1 MWPSRQNVAERISDA
16 LQVHSRDRRALP
28 GIATRGRRETLSWQ
42 MVASLRRL
50 EYTALLRRRPIDVT
64 RADPN
69 SDLFDPER
77 AAILHH
83 RNGDLDE
90 AFWITFLS
98 IHFGKHGRHGWRRL
112 RDVYSGLGRRS
123 WTWRAYSADPQAF
136 VDWLTAHQDRIGGAF
151 GNHRKYASLRT
162 DSEEGTDKVF
172 QSYLDWIGPGRSHQQ
187 TVERL
192 VQVGGNDPN
201 SIFDAFYRD
210 MNVRQFGRLG
220 KFDFLALVGRLDL
233 APITPGSAYFKG
245 ATGPVAGARL
255 LFGNDRKARL
265 SIRDLDAW
273 TIELN
278 ADLIIGMQAMED
290 SLCNWQKSPDIFVHF
305 KG

>member
-1 MWPSRQNVAERISDA
+1 
-16 LQVHSRDRRALP
+16 
-28 GIATRGRRETLSWQ
+28 

-50 EYTALLRRRPIDVT
+50 EYTMLLRRRPIDVA

-69 SDLFDPER
+69 SELFDPER

-83 RNGDLDE
+83 RNGNLDE

-112 RDVYSGLGRRS
+112 RDVYSGLGFRA

-136 VDWLTAHQDRIGGAF
+136 VDWLNAHQDRIGGAF

-172 QSYLDWIGPGRSHQQ
+172 QSYLNWIGPGRSHRQ
-187 TVERL
+187 TVARL
-192 VQVGGNDPN
+192 VQAGGNDPN

-210 MNVRQFGRLG
+210 MDVRQFGRLG

-233 APITPGSAYFKG
+233 APISPGSAYLQG
-245 ATGPVAGARL
+245 ATGPISGARL

-265 SIRDLDAW
+265 SVRDLDAW
-273 TIELN
+273 VIELN
-278 ADLIIGMQAMED
+278 TDLNIGMQAMED
-290 SLCNWQKSPDIFVHF
+290 SLCNWQKSPDVFVHF
-305 KG
+305 RG